1 MVYILLLEEIEQY
14 NNPINYLYSEDRFF
28 IVSCFNLF
36 TTSFFCAQYPKA
48 VPVMKAPAAKAPVTK
63 ALDIASLNIVMV
75 YS

>member
-1 MVYILLLEEIEQY
+1 VVYILLSEEIEQH
-14 NNPINYLYSEDRFF
+14 NNPLYFFYSEDRFF

-36 TTSFFCAQYPKA
+36 TTSFFCTQYPTV
-48 VPVMKAPAAKAPVTK
+48 VPVMKAPAASAPVTK